1 MNLKY
6 CRQKEVHKSPTLKH
20 KNLSHKHVTNYQYI
34 YKCLYPTKR
43 KKIIPFQNAVGIWL
57 KISLKL
63 TFAASSRAE
72 TVT

>member
-1 MNLKY
+1 MFI
-6 CRQKEVHKSPTLKH
+6 
-20 KNLSHKHVTNYQYI
+20 SHKE
-34 YKCLYPTKR
+34 

-72 TVT
+72 TVS